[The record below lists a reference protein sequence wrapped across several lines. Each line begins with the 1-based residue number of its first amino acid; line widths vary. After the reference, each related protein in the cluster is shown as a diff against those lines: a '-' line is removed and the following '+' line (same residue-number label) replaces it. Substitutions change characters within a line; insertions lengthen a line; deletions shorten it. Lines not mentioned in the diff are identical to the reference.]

1 MAQARVLFAGQHAQS
16 VKNLYEPRILGVVL
30 DVILSVILGVMPGV
44 LYPAVAN
51 DCEMPPSS
59 PCSKCCKA
67 WCKERGE
74 RSRADPHSIEY
85 FYTKVYIIIIM
96 GHYHKQARERFY
108 PPRAHCFWSQT
119 RSPSPPHLM
128 MTDASSHIWQTC
140 SQGGSDVQ
148 HKPAPTNIF
157 GGCFQSRSFHGLCQQ
172 CVQLYPLSHT

>member
-74 RSRADPHSIEY
+74 RSRADPHSMEY

-96 GHYHKQARERFY
+96 GHYHKQSRERFY
-108 PPRAHCFWSQT
+108 PHGALFLVSDSQ
-119 RSPSPPHLM
+119 P
-128 MTDASSHIWQTC
+128 
-140 SQGGSDVQ
+140 
-148 HKPAPTNIF
+148 KPAP
-157 GGCFQSRSFHGLCQQ
+157 QDDD
-172 CVQLYPLSHT
+172 